1 MPFDTGFNIHVYQI
15 SESACAGIT
24 YEPTSMMWTLRTSDV
39 ATELC
44 GAISYL
50 KECIN
55 REIPVGVGRKF
66 LCDIRDIF
74 ERLFNSN
81 SFNFCKHNFF

>member
-1 MPFDTGFNIHVYQI
+1 MPFDTRFNVNVYQI
-15 SESACAGIT
+15 SERACAGIT
-24 YEPTSMMWTLRTSDV
+24 YEPTSMMWTLRTSDI

-55 REIPVGVGRKF
+55 REIPVGVGMKF
-66 LCDIRDIF
+66 LCDIRDI
-74 ERLFNSN
+74 LLNSN
-81 SFNFCKHNFF
+81 SSYICKHYFF